1 MHLKAVLTPV
11 CVLPSQA
18 LVEQY
23 ATSENLEVQGR
34 ACEYKRTFGHDTIRS
49 QLFEHMPAL
58 DESTYTRRVRGSHR
72 CYHAVAPA
80 IRARQAQSSMIAT
93 LNDELRAASLCLS
106 SA

>member
-1 MHLKAVLTPV
+1 MH
-11 CVLPSQA
+11 CSQA

-58 DESTYTRRVRGSHR
+58 DESTYTRR
-72 CYHAVAPA
+72 
-80 IRARQAQSSMIAT
+80 
-93 LNDELRAASLCLS
+93 DLCLERLAALS
-106 SA
+106 WDPPVM